1 MLLCSVT
8 REISLKKRVSRGE
21 VAGLSPRKL
30 ETVWTLF
37 KLVNLV
43 PIVSV
48 SNKNLNFAMLIIF
61 YAINPLGLIIHC
73 LYFSCVDTF
82 FNQLYVGTSDR
93 ILRTVFAVVNRKK
106 RADCGKSLF
115 ATYGDKIQPSKVD
128 IPEHSGSSSRVL
140 CQTTED
146 RPRLSVEVPG
156 RENRSLWQEKEGDR
170 KEAKKIRA
178 GHRSSGKELL
188 IFFTWM
194 KEPRTV
200 VHTKRCYGNF
210 PVSLVKHAQENCQKI
225 QDLKECNRLLL
236 LGFLY
241 VWNARVTECIKMF
254 FHSKCGWEWQWS
266 VAVRAKFTS

>member
-1 MLLCSVT
+1 MRITWSKKRCRFHKSMNHERRGLKVHGYVFLLAEISKEKLTLSRASHADENHYSLFWTCPFFFKSFLKTFRSHLMILKCTLAMLLCSVT

-170 KEAKKIRA
+170 KEAK
-178 GHRSSGKELL
+178 
-188 IFFTWM
+188 
-194 KEPRTV
+194 
-200 VHTKRCYGNF
+200 
-210 PVSLVKHAQENCQKI
+210 
-225 QDLKECNRLLL
+225 
-236 LGFLY
+236 
-241 VWNARVTECIKMF
+241 
-254 FHSKCGWEWQWS
+254 
-266 VAVRAKFTS
+266 